1 MHSQLFRDFIEF
13 LTFIC
18 DIISTPLPLS
28 KNEVLY
34 ALSISFSLEKGNHN
48 TTGGVWSSV
57 VQIK

>member
-1 MHSQLFRDFIEF
+1 MHLQFFKDLTEF

-18 DIISTPLPLS
+18 DIISTPPLS

-34 ALSISFSLEKGNHN
+34 ALSISFSLQKGNHN
-48 TTGGVWSSV
+48 ITGDVWSSV